1 VTDPADTSDM
11 KNTPYWREASEPT
24 KIGIDTT
31 VPERAD
37 VAVAGVGFAGL
48 SAALTL
54 ARAGRSVVVF
64 DAMRAGEGASSRN
77 GGICSGNI
85 KMAFGDMVDH
95 FGLERAVA
103 FYEEGVAARKSLA
116 KLIDDEGIDC
126 GFELVGRV
134 NGANRPG
141 DYERMARE
149 AEIMNKHLD
158 LGVEMIPRGEMA
170 LQLGTE
176 LYHGLQLRPDI
187 GGVHPALLH
196 RGLLEKAIAAGVTVV
211 AGCRVAAITRAADGF
226 RLDTERGTTAA
237 RDAVVATNG
246 YTDDAMR
253 WLRRR
258 VVPIPSQIIATEELP
273 PDTLARLMPKRRM
286 VGDTRNLYNY
296 YRPSPDG
303 TRIVFGGRRGAHT
316 DDDSRKAALLYR
328 NLTEIFPELEGIK
341 LTHSW
346 WGYTGYTFD
355 FLPKVA
361 INDGIHYATGF
372 CGTGVVWAPWL
383 GKKAAA
389 LTLGERGAET
399 IFAEYPFQ
407 SRPLYYGKPWF
418 LPFVIGWKP
427 WFLPFVIG
435 WYGVKDWFGAGRRN

>member
-1 VTDPADTSDM
+1 MRRPADTSNM
-11 KNTPYWREASEPT
+11 KTTPYWWEAAEPT
-24 KIGIDTT
+24 DIGMEAA

-37 VAVAGVGFAGL
+37 VSIAGAGFAGL

-95 FGLERAVA
+95 YGFERAVA

-116 KLIDDEGIDC
+116 ALIETEAIDC
-126 GFELVGRV
+126 GFQLVGRV

-149 AEIMNKHLD
+149 AEVMNQHLD
-158 LGVEMIPRGEMA
+158 LGVEMIPRAEMA
-170 LQLGTE
+170 AELGTDF
-176 LYHGLQLRPDI
+176 YHGLQLRPDI

-196 RGLLEKAIAAGVTVV
+196 RGLLEKAVAAGVTII
-211 AGCRVAAITRAADGF
+211 AGCRVAAITRTDNGF
-226 RLDTERGTTAA
+226 RFDTERGTSET
-237 RDAVVATNG
+237 RDTVVATNG
-246 YTDDAMR
+246 YTDEAMT

-258 VVPIPSQIIATEELP
+258 VIPIPSQIIATEELP
-273 PDTLARLMPKRRM
+273 ADTMKRLMPKGRM

-303 TRIVFGGRRGAHT
+303 TRIVFSGRRGAHT
-316 DDDSRKAALLYR
+316 DDDAAKASHLYR
-328 NLTEIFPELEGIK
+328 NLTEIFPELEGVR

-372 CGTGVVWAPWL
+372 CGSGVVWAPWL

-389 LTLGERGAET
+389 LILGEIGAET
-399 IFAEYPFQ
+399 IFADYPFQ
-407 SRPLYYGKPWF
+407 SRPLYYG
-418 LPFVIGWKP
+418 KP